1 MSTIHSLRIF
11 THFVIGLSIDC
22 RNSDSV
28 YYIDSCSCNCNTA
41 QTGKGSRHLCS
52 IKLIPEATNM
62 KMSRDVIYWFSFIHY
77 THSLTFTGRKSISIQ
92 LQNSGKLR
100 RKRFISRRSVRL
112 EIFSTIYFFWIQC
125 VPIEI
130 EHEMF
135 TKKTP
140 TQCLVQG
147 LETERERDA
156 TSTTG
161 LERLTGRAD

>member
-1 MSTIHSLRIF
+1 MSRIF
-11 THFVIGLSIDC
+11 THFVIRLSIDC

-41 QTGKGSRHLCS
+41 QTGKGSRHFCS
-52 IKLIPEATNM
+52 IKLIPEATSM
-62 KMSRDVIYWFSFIHY
+62 KMSRDVIQILVLV
-77 THSLTFTGRKSISIQ
+77 HSLHTVTFTGRKSISIQ

-112 EIFSTIYFFWIQC
+112 EIFSTIFFWIQC

-135 TKKTP
+135 TKKHRHNASFRVWRP
-140 TQCLVQG
+140 R
-147 LETERERDA
+147 ERETRRRRQVWKD
-156 TSTTG
+156 
-161 LERLTGRAD
+161 

>member
-1 MSTIHSLRIF
+1 MSTIHRLRIF
-11 THFVIGLSIDC
+11 THFVIRLSIDC

-62 KMSRDVIYWFSFIHY
+62 KMSRDVIQILVLV
-77 THSLTFTGRKSISIQ
+77 HSLHTFTGRKSISIQ

-112 EIFSTIYFFWIQC
+112 EIFSTIFFFGFNAFPLKLNTNCSQKNTDTM
-125 VPIEI
+125 PRS
-130 EHEMF
+130 
-135 TKKTP
+135 
-140 TQCLVQG
+140 G
-147 LETERERDA
+147 SGDRERERRDVDDRFGK
-156 TSTTG
+156 TDGQS
-161 LERLTGRAD
+161 RLS